1 MLEIKNLNKSY
12 GKNIIFKDLNLTLN
26 NNEVISIVGPSGIG
40 KTTLLKIIIGLE
52 NADSGLMI
60 LDGKNIDPTVKHRDG
75 KIGVVFQDYN
85 LFPHMTVLEN
95 VTLALIKV
103 KKYNKEQADKIAM
116 DWLVKLNLEQ
126 RAKSYPLQLSGGQKQ
141 RVALARALAMGPEV
155 LAYDEPTAALDSDST
170 KQVAKII
177 GDLKLQGVS
186 QLVITHDRNF
196 ANEISDRI
204 FDFQT
209 DVKR

>member
-1 MLEIKNLNKSY
+1 MLEIKNLNKSFN
-12 GKNIIFKDLNLTLN
+12 KNTIFKDLNLTLHD
-26 NNEVISIVGPSGIG
+26 NEVISIVGPSGIG

-52 NADSGLMI
+52 NADSGTML
-60 LDGKNIDPTVKHRDG
+60 LDGQEIDPTKKHHNA

-103 KKYNKEQADKIAM
+103 KKYAKQEAEKIAM
-116 DWLVKLNLEQ
+116 QWLEKLKLAD
-126 RAKSYPLQLSGGQKQ
+126 RASSYPIQLSGGQKQ

-155 LAYDEPTAALDSDST
+155 LTYDEPTAALDSDST
-170 KQVAKII
+170 DQVATII
-177 GDLKLQGVS
+177 KELKVQGVS

-196 ANEISDRI
+196 AEEISDRI
-204 FDFQT
+204 FDFQK
-209 DVKR
+209 DVSR